1 MSGYSPVINPINQ
14 LTNHTTA
21 CTHLPSSSTMVTVAS
36 LVTPTITPGG
46 SSKDGS
52 ISTVK
57 LSLPSYSVSSING
70 ISKVVLV
77 ALIGKLTTT
86 V

>member
-14 LTNHTTA
+14 LTNHTIA
-21 CTHLPSSSTMVTVAS
+21 CIHLPSSSTRVTVAS
-36 LVTPTITPGG
+36 LVTPTITSGG

-52 ISTVK
+52 ISTLK
-57 LSLPSYSVSSING
+57 LSLSSYSLSSISG

-77 ALIGKLTTT
+77 ALIGKLTAT